1 MAGEE
6 EEEEERSDWSSREES
21 DSVPSSTDSMR

>member
-1 MAGEE
+1 MAGE

-21 DSVPSSTDSMR
+21 DSAPSSTDSIR